1 MQYTHFGFIFIR
13 QSIALRLRRRH
24 KAKANLQCTDKAQN
38 NSETRVRAL
47 FALYKN
53 IFFFQFHS
61 SMQGRKSQLGTNCKG
76 RA

>member
-1 MQYTHFGFIFIR
+1 MQYTHFGCIFIR
-13 QSIALRLRRRH
+13 QSIALQLRRRH

-53 IFFFQFHS
+53 FFFSISQFNAGTEIS
-61 SMQGRKSQLGTNCKG
+61 TGDQL
-76 RA
+76 